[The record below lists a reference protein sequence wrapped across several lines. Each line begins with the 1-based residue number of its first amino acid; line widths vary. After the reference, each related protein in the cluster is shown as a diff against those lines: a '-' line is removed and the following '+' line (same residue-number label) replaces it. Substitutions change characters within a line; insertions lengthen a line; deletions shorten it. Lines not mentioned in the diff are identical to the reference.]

1 MQEEEI
7 MDFYREI
14 IINVLKD
21 EEVTVSFPNLK
32 FNAKEI
38 VELECY
44 KAIKQIRSILDDD
57 TLTDRTCFKKIEEI
71 VCVFESMGTDGGN
84 RHDFG

>member
-1 MQEEEI
+1 

-21 EEVTVSFPNLK
+21 ENVKVSFPDLK
-32 FNAKEI
+32 LDAKKI

-44 KAIKQIRSILDDD
+44 KALKEIRNILDDD
-57 TLTDRTCFKKIEEI
+57 SLDDATCFQKIEEI
-71 VCVFESMGTDGGN
+71 VCVFEEMGFNGGS